1 MLVKKRLAVFVLLFI
16 LLAGVSLTANAQDID
31 YPEVDG
37 VFNCDEYEDT
47 MKVEELE
54 MEIGWL
60 TRDDNLIFA
69 VKSVGKGWVAVGF
82 DPTTMMRNANIII
95 GDVTE
100 DGTVKIEDHFGVANT
115 GHKADDENNILQAAG
130 TENEE
135 GTVLEFVIPLNSG
148 DDMDRVLEVGQ
159 EYKVILAYHMSS
171 DSFKIRHSNRTS
183 VNITF

>member
-1 MLVKKRLAVFVLLFI
+1 VKKRIVVLGLLFI
-16 LLAGVSLTANAQDID
+16 LLTGISLTANTQDIN

-37 VFNCDEYEDT
+37 VFNCDEYEVT
-47 MKVEELE
+47 MKVEDLE

-60 TRDDNLIFA
+60 TRDGNLMFA

-100 DGTVKIEDHFGVANT
+100 DGTINIEDHFGVANT
-115 GHKADDENNILQAAG
+115 AHRKDDENNILQAAG
-130 TENEE
+130 TENED

-148 DDMDRVLEVGQ
+148 DDMDRVLELGQ
-159 EYKVILAYHMSS
+159 EYKVILAYHMS
-171 DSFKIRHSNRTS
+171 DDGFKIRHSNRTS

>member
-1 MLVKKRLAVFVLLFI
+1 
-16 LLAGVSLTANAQDID
+16 
-31 YPEVDG
+31 VDG
-37 VFNCDEYEDT
+37 VFNCDEYEVT
-47 MKVEELE
+47 MKVEDLE

-60 TRDDNLIFA
+60 TRDGNLMFA

-100 DGTVKIEDHFGVANT
+100 DGTINIEDHFGVANT
-115 GHKADDENNILQAAG
+115 AHRKDDENNILQAAG
-130 TENEE
+130 TENED

-148 DDMDRVLEVGQ
+148 DDMDRVLELGQ
-159 EYKVILAYHMSS
+159 EYKVILAYHMS
-171 DSFKIRHSNRTS
+171 DDGFKIRHSNRTS